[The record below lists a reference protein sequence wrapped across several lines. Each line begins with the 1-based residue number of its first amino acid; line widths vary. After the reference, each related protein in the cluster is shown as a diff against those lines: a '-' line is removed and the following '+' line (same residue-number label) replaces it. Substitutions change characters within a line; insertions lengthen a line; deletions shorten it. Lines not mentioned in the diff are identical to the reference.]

1 MSSISFP
8 NDQVNIYWPFL
19 SSLLGGCNSKATTAN
34 PPKSDETKMV
44 KKCST
49 DQRFI
54 RKRNTT
60 YKVGTLL
67 NWLFILSGYY
77 NMEISFKSFLGIGVC
92 FLSSLFMCSSNALV
106 KHLKTTSP
114 VTISCL
120 RFFYIW
126 LMAQP
131 VSLSRLKK
139 ESPFPKEKRLL
150 LITRGILGAINNAVK
165 YWAFQ
170 VST

>member
-1 MSSISFP
+1 
-8 NDQVNIYWPFL
+8 
-19 SSLLGGCNSKATTAN
+19 
-34 PPKSDETKMV
+34 
-44 KKCST
+44 
-49 DQRFI
+49 
-54 RKRNTT
+54 
-60 YKVGTLL
+60 
-67 NWLFILSGYY
+67 
-77 NMEISFKSFLGIGVC
+77 MEISFKSFLGIGVC

>member
-1 MSSISFP
+1 MNFIISISFP
-8 NDQVNIYWPFL
+8 NEPLISWTFIGHFCPHFWV
-19 SSLLGGCNSKATTAN
+19 GATIC
-34 PPKSDETKMV
+34 DETKMV

-60 YKVGTLL
+60 YEIGTLL

>member
-1 MSSISFP
+1 M
-8 NDQVNIYWPFL
+8 D
-19 SSLLGGCNSKATTAN
+19 
-34 PPKSDETKMV
+34 
-44 KKCST
+44 
-49 DQRFI
+49 
-54 RKRNTT
+54 
-60 YKVGTLL
+60 
-67 NWLFILSGYY
+67 
-77 NMEISFKSFLGIGVC
+77 ISFKSFLGIGVC

-131 VSLSRLKK
+131 VSLSRLKE

-150 LITRGILGAINNAVK
+150 LITRGILGAVNNSVK

-170 VST
+170 VSKYEKSFEVGGRS